1 MENMVLFNE
10 NQKYVSF
17 IRSTLLEEFSTQYRN
32 GLYAYTQKSLTYNS
46 NHMEGSAL
54 TEEQTS
60 SLFDTGTVY
69 GEDVFR
75 AQDIEEANGHF
86 WMFNEMLKS
95 LDSEL
100 TEELIK
106 HFHYCL
112 KNNVFIYRANGY
124 IAGEYKK
131 RPNIAGTEKTVS
143 PAAVPEAIQS
153 LLMVYNKKKKKSLL
167 DIVKFHADFEHIH
180 PFQDGNGRVGRLI
193 LFREALINDFVPPII
208 ADKDHTKYIYAIR
221 EAHQENYERLLD
233 IVQEAQAFYLNEV
246 KYFMGL

>member
-17 IRSTLLEEFSTQYRN
+17 IRNTLLEEFSTQYRN

-46 NHMEGSAL
+46 NHMEGSTL

-106 HFHYCL
+106 HFHYC
-112 KNNVFIYRANGY
+112 
-124 IAGEYKK
+124 
-131 RPNIAGTEKTVS
+131 
-143 PAAVPEAIQS
+143 
-153 LLMVYNKKKKKSLL
+153 
-167 DIVKFHADFEHIH
+167 
-180 PFQDGNGRVGRLI
+180 
-193 LFREALINDFVPPII
+193 
-208 ADKDHTKYIYAIR
+208 
-221 EAHQENYERLLD
+221 
-233 IVQEAQAFYLNEV
+233 
-246 KYFMGL
+246 